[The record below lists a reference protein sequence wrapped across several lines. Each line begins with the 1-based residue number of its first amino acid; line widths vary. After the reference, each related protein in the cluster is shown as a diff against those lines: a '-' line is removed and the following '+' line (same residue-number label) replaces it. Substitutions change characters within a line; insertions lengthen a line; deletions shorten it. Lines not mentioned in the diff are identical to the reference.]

1 MRKALCLS
9 RRGLNSRS
17 RDHVHGS
24 SGREGRTAQATTEGL
39 TVQSTA
45 WQSAGAAQGN
55 GTGSARRGGGDG
67 PEAKSRRRGLR
78 ATRDPLSL
86 PPPDRPPPALSPTE
100 GAEHPAT
107 PRSCRAARRPA
118 GTCLRARG
126 ADPQPPPRPPRP
138 PSSLPP
144 ALLACRPPSMPG
156 RPAHAQRRH
165 QPLRPPGRPLALPGG
180 GASMRSAGAEGAAL
194 TGCPGRGRTG
204 KGRPLGPA
212 PCPAV
217 GRRGPPAAVPVPA
230 PAPRAASSRPSP
242 TSARA
247 AGEGRGG
254 EGGRR
259 GVSAVSQPSRKGGPG
274 AGRARSGGGQ
284 PAIRGCRDPVGAHL
298 KAVTCR
304 RLKNTGRG
312 AEPAACRCVLAVSTA
327 GGIRPGFENQYSSLS
342 EGRGPSGSL
351 VFGCCKLTHA
361 RMPLAVLANPEL
373 QQTRLNIATA
383 RLRPLEIPAF
393 SLQYLR
399 DKSSASLLSLSP
411 LSHLCS
417 PGYLGQLSFSCFS
430 SLSGFLKSPTG
441 NNFLLPLPLNLFLH
455 NPPPILELFS

>member
-1 MRKALCLS
+1 MRSDGTSHCARPAGRWPCQGAERACALRGRKALPS
-9 RRGLNSRS
+9 PAARAEAGQGRAGRRARPPAPRWGGEARQPPC
-17 RDHVHGS
+17 RCRPRPRPR
-24 SGREGRTAQATTEGL
+24 GRLPPG
-39 TVQSTA
+39 
-45 WQSAGAAQGN
+45 
-55 GTGSARRGGGDG
+55 
-67 PEAKSRRRGLR
+67 
-78 ATRDPLSL
+78 L
-86 PPPDRPPPALSPTE
+86 PPP
-100 GAEHPAT
+100 
-107 PRSCRAARRPA
+107 
-118 GTCLRARG
+118 
-126 ADPQPPPRPPRP
+126 
-138 PSSLPP
+138 
-144 ALLACRPPSMPG
+144 
-156 RPAHAQRRH
+156 
-165 QPLRPPGRPLALPGG
+165 
-180 GASMRSAGAEGAAL
+180 
-194 TGCPGRGRTG
+194 
-204 KGRPLGPA
+204 PLGP
-212 PCPAV
+212 P
-217 GRRGPPAAVPVPA
+217 
-230 PAPRAASSRPSP
+230 
-242 TSARA
+242 
-247 AGEGRGG
+247 GRGG

-274 AGRARSGGGQ
+274 AGRARSGAGQ

-312 AEPAACRCVLAVSTA
+312 AEPAACRCVFAVSTA

-399 DKSSASLLSLSP
+399 DKSSASLRSLSP